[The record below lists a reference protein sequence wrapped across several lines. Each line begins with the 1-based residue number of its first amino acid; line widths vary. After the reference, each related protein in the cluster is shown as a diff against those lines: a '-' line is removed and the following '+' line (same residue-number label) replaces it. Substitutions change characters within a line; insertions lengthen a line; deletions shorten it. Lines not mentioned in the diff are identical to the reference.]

1 MRENKELWSSNL
13 NPRIENINKINN
25 KIKEAI
31 SNITN
36 MPFSINQSYKQQMSE
51 NDNIQKISNNDM
63 IQTRIVGKKFKN

>member
-1 MRENKELWSSNL
+1 MRENKELWPSNL

-36 MPFSINQSYKQQMSE
+36 MPFSIN
-51 NDNIQKISNNDM
+51 
-63 IQTRIVGKKFKN
+63 

>member
-36 MPFSINQSYKQQMSE
+36 MPFSINQSYKQQMSA

>member
-1 MRENKELWSSNL
+1 MRENKELWPSNL